1 MPGPIENAQGLL
13 ARGRPAEAYAVV
25 QHLLA
30 REPNNLKGHF
40 LAAAAA
46 GRMGRKAEAL
56 DHLGRCRRSLSQ
68 GAGQVNGYLQLA
80 KAYERV
86 GAPVEALGLLENAV
100 RLAPGEAAIRVELSD
115 LLLRQGRYDEAA
127 AAARRAAAEQ
137 PGNASAWSTL
147 GAAEHKAGRCDA
159 ALEAYRRAQALKPD
173 WTFLNNNIAA
183 AAIAAGDPDSAID
196 TARRWLTAEPGNA
209 EALSFLALALHEA
222 GRPEEARDLLDF
234 DRLVKCYTFDPPA
247 GFTDTGAFNDAL
259 EEHVLSHPTLKT
271 PKIDEP
277 TYHHPAL
284 RISEN
289 LLEGD
294 KGPLESLEE
303 LMRQAVSRYREDAG
317 DDPQHPFLAH
327 RPDRVDIY
335 AWGAVLEGEGNQ
347 HAHIHIDGYLSGC
360 YYVRIPPEVSSPDN
374 GSDGPIKGGFEVG
387 RPPEEIGCRAEP
399 LTRAIKP
406 HEGLMVMFPA
416 YLYHQTIPFKSTARR
431 ICVAFDVLPAGRK
444 RVGH

>member
-1 MPGPIENAQGLL
+1 MPGPIEDAQGLL
-13 ARGRPAEAYAVV
+13 ARGQPGDAYAMM

-40 LAAAAA
+40 IAAAAA
-46 GRMGRKAEAL
+46 ARMGRRNEAL
-56 DHLGRCRRSLSQ
+56 EHLGRCRRSLSQ
-68 GAGQVNGYLQLA
+68 GAGHVNGYLQLA

-86 GAPVEALGLLENAV
+86 GAPDEALGLLESAV
-100 RLAPGEAAIRVELSD
+100 RLAPREAAIRIELAD
-115 LLLRQGRYDEAA
+115 LLLGQERYDEAA
-127 AAARRAAAEQ
+127 AAARQAAGDQ

-159 ALEAYRRAQALKPD
+159 ALEAYRRAQTLKPD
-173 WTFLNNNIAA
+173 WSFLNNNIAA
-183 AAIAAGDPDSAID
+183 AAIAAGEPDLAIA
-196 TARRWLTAEPGNA
+196 TARRWLAAEPGSA

-222 GRPEEARDLLDF
+222 GRPEEAHELLDF

-247 GFTDTGAFNDAL
+247 GFADTGGFNDAI
-259 EEHVLSHPTLKT
+259 EAHVLSHPTLKT
-271 PKIDEP
+271 PRIDEP

-294 KGPLESLEE
+294 KGPLEALED

-317 DDPQHPFLAH
+317 DGSRHPFLAH
-327 RPDRVDIY
+327 HPDQVDIY
-335 AWGAVLEGEGNQ
+335 AWAAVLEGEGNQ

-360 YYVRIPPEVSSPDN
+360 YYVRIPPEISDPQN
-374 GSDGPIKGGFEVG
+374 GSDGPIKGAFEVG
-387 RPPEEIGCRAEP
+387 RPPEEIGCKAEP
-399 LTRAIKP
+399 LARAIKP
-406 HEGLMVMFPA
+406 YEGLMVMFPA
-416 YLYHQTIPFKSTARR
+416 YLYHQTIPFKSDARR
-431 ICVAFDVLPAGRK
+431 VCVAFDVLPSGRQ